1 MKHLLSL
8 LFFAFLVNFAAQ
20 AQDTPNVT
28 GSWAMSVET
37 DAGSGTPDFV
47 LKQEGGKITGT
58 YSGQL
63 GDAPVTGTIKGNVI
77 HLEFPFREIGSPMTA
92 KPPPLKWREKSILLR
107 WLPEHSKEKRKVKSS
122 ETPPPKI
129 ILGGCSNRF
138 IS

>member
-8 LFFAFLVNFAAQ
+8 LFFALLVNFAAQ

-28 GSWAMSVET
+28 GSWSMSVET
-37 DAGSGTPDFV
+37 DAGSGNPDFV

-77 HLEFPFREIGSPMTA
+77 HLEFSVQGNRITYDGKATSTEMEGKVNLAEMATGTFKG
-92 KPPPLKWREKSILLR
+92 KKKS
-107 WLPEHSKEKRKVKSS
+107 
-122 ETPPPKI
+122 
-129 ILGGCSNRF
+129 
-138 IS
+138 